1 MILRNADERLMDLEA
16 LENEFKK
23 HISNKEFLQA
33 KTLIEDLNEVDVAD
47 LIDAIDPTTGTVV
60 FRMLPKDMA
69 ADVFANFDSEQQQAI
84 IKASTDA
91 EIKQIMD
98 ELYFDDKV
106 DMLEEMPS
114 NVVNSL
120 LKYSAPEE
128 RNLINQF
135 LKYPDNS
142 AGSLMTIEYVS
153 LKKEMDVTESF
164 KKIKREGIDKET
176 IYTLYVTDDYRRL
189 TGILSLRE
197 LIVAPTET
205 KINDLM
211 KSDVVYVHTH
221 DDQEDVANLFRKYGF
236 EAIPVVDNERRIV
249 GIITYDDIIDIIE
262 EETNEDFQVM
272 AAITPSEDAYLD
284 TSVLNLAKHRIMW
297 LMVLMISS
305 TVTQRIIAGYEHYL
319 YSVAGLS
326 TFIPMLMDTG
336 GNSGSQ
342 SSTLVIRGLATGD
355 IRPKD
360 WVQVMWKEF
369 RVAIV
374 VGICLAIVSY
384 FKIVY
389 FDKMPSNIAMTVS
402 ATLIFGVMSAKV
414 VGGILPIAAHK
425 LKVDPAIMAS
435 PLITTIADATSLIAY
450 FILAQKIIG

>member
-1 MILRNADERLMDLEA
+1 MDYADKRLLE
-16 LENEFKK
+16 LEELEEQFKELIK
-23 HISNKEFLQA
+23 NKQLKEA
-33 KTLIEDLNEVDVAD
+33 KALIENLNEVDVAF
-47 LIDAIDPTTGTVV
+47 LIDELDPTTGTVV
-60 FRMLPKDMA
+60 FRMLPKDIA

-84 IKASTDA
+84 IRSSTDA
-91 EIKQIMD
+91 EIKAIMD

-135 LKYPDNS
+135 LKYPENS

-153 LKKEMDVTESF
+153 LKKEMTIEESF
-164 KKIKREGIDKET
+164 RKIKREGIDKET

-189 TGILSLRE
+189 IGILSLRE
-197 LIVAPTET
+197 LIVAPAET
-205 KINDLM
+205 KISELM
-211 KSDVVYVHTH
+211 RSEVVYVHTH
-221 DDQEDVANLFRKYGF
+221 DDQEDVANIFRKYGF
-236 EAIPVVDNERRIV
+236 EAIPVVDNEKRIV

-262 EETNEDFQVM
+262 AETNEDFQVM
-272 AAITPSEDAYLD
+272 AAITPSEDEYLE
-284 TSVLNLAKHRIMW
+284 TSVLSLAKHRIMW

-305 TVTQRIIAGYEHYL
+305 TITQRIIAGYESYL

-355 IRPKD
+355 IKPKD
-360 WVQVMWKEF
+360 WYKVMWKEF
-369 RVAIV
+369 RIAMV
-374 VGICLAIVSY
+374 VGIVLSIISY
-384 FKIVY
+384 FKIIY
-389 FDKMPSNIAMTVS
+389 FDKMPNNIALTVS
-402 ATLIFGVMSAKV
+402 ITLIFAVMTAKV
-414 VGGILPIAAHK
+414 VGGALPIAAHK
-425 LKVDPAIMAS
+425 LKLDPAIMAS
-435 PLITTIADATSLIAY
+435 PLITTIADATSLVVY
-450 FILAQKIIG
+450 FILAQSIIG

>member
-1 MILRNADERLMDLEA
+1 MDYADKRLLE
-16 LENEFKK
+16 LEELEEQFKELIK
-23 HISNKEFLQA
+23 NKQLKEA
-33 KTLIEDLNEVDVAD
+33 KALIENLNEVDVAI
-47 LIDAIDPTTGTVV
+47 LIDELDPTTGTVV
-60 FRMLPKDMA
+60 FRMLPKDIA

-84 IKASTDA
+84 IRSSTDA
-91 EIKQIMD
+91 EIKAIMD

-135 LKYPDNS
+135 LKYPENS

-153 LKKEMDVTESF
+153 LKKEMTIEESF
-164 KKIKREGIDKET
+164 RKIKREGIDKET

-189 TGILSLRE
+189 IGILSLRE
-197 LIVAPTET
+197 LIVAPAET
-205 KINDLM
+205 KISELM
-211 KSDVVYVHTH
+211 RSEVVYVHTH
-221 DDQEDVANLFRKYGF
+221 DDQEDVANIFRKYGF
-236 EAIPVVDNERRIV
+236 EAIPVVDNEKRIV

-262 EETNEDFQVM
+262 VETNEDFQVM
-272 AAITPSEDAYLD
+272 AAITPSEDEYLE
-284 TSVLNLAKHRIMW
+284 TSVLSLAKHRIMW

-305 TVTQRIIAGYEHYL
+305 TITQRIIAGYESYL

-355 IRPKD
+355 IKPKD
-360 WVQVMWKEF
+360 WYKVMWKEF
-369 RVAIV
+369 RIAMV
-374 VGICLAIVSY
+374 VGIVLSIISY
-384 FKIVY
+384 FKIIY
-389 FDKMPSNIAMTVS
+389 FDKMPNDIALTVS
-402 ATLIFGVMSAKV
+402 ITLIFAVMTAKV
-414 VGGILPIAAHK
+414 VGGALPIAAHK
-425 LKVDPAIMAS
+425 LKLDPAIMAS
-435 PLITTIADATSLIAY
+435 PLITTIADATSLIVY
-450 FILAQKIIG
+450 FILAQSIIG

>member
-1 MILRNADERLMDLEA
+1 MDYADKRLLE
-16 LENEFKK
+16 LEELEEQFKELIK
-23 HISNKEFLQA
+23 NKQLKEA
-33 KTLIEDLNEVDVAD
+33 KALIENLNEVDVAF
-47 LIDAIDPTTGTVV
+47 LIDELDPTTGTVV
-60 FRMLPKDMA
+60 FRMLPKDIA

-84 IKASTDA
+84 IRSSTDA
-91 EIKQIMD
+91 EIKAIMD

-135 LKYPDNS
+135 LKYPENS

-153 LKKEMDVTESF
+153 LKKEMTIEESF
-164 KKIKREGIDKET
+164 RKIKREGIDKET

-189 TGILSLRE
+189 IGILSLRE
-197 LIVAPTET
+197 LIVAPAET
-205 KINDLM
+205 KISELM
-211 KSDVVYVHTH
+211 RSEVVYVHTH
-221 DDQEDVANLFRKYGF
+221 DDQEDVANIFRKYGF
-236 EAIPVVDNERRIV
+236 EAIPVVDNEKRIV

-262 EETNEDFQVM
+262 VETNEDFQVM
-272 AAITPSEDAYLD
+272 AAITPSEDEYLE
-284 TSVLNLAKHRIMW
+284 TSVLSLAKHRIMW

-305 TVTQRIIAGYEHYL
+305 TITQRIIAGYESYL

-355 IRPKD
+355 IKPKD
-360 WVQVMWKEF
+360 WYKVMWKEF
-369 RVAIV
+369 RIAMV
-374 VGICLAIVSY
+374 VGIVLSIISY
-384 FKIVY
+384 FKIIY
-389 FDKMPSNIAMTVS
+389 FDKMPNDIALTVS
-402 ATLIFGVMSAKV
+402 ITLIFAVMTAKV
-414 VGGILPIAAHK
+414 VGGALPIAAHK
-425 LKVDPAIMAS
+425 LKLDPAIMAS
-435 PLITTIADATSLIAY
+435 PLITTIADATSLIVY
-450 FILAQKIIG
+450 FILAQSIIG

>member
-1 MILRNADERLMDLEA
+1 MDYADKRLLE
-16 LENEFKK
+16 LEELEEQFKELIK
-23 HISNKEFLQA
+23 NKQLKEA
-33 KTLIEDLNEVDVAD
+33 KALIENLNEVDVAF
-47 LIDAIDPTTGTVV
+47 LIDELDPTTGTVV
-60 FRMLPKDMA
+60 FRMLPKDIA

-84 IKASTDA
+84 IRSSTDA
-91 EIKQIMD
+91 EIKAIMD

-135 LKYPDNS
+135 LKYPENS

-153 LKKEMDVTESF
+153 LKKEMTIEESF
-164 KKIKREGIDKET
+164 RKIKREGIDKET

-189 TGILSLRE
+189 IGILSLRE
-197 LIVAPTET
+197 LIVAPAET
-205 KINDLM
+205 KISELM
-211 KSDVVYVHTH
+211 RSEVVYVHTH
-221 DDQEDVANLFRKYGF
+221 DDQEDVANIFRKYGF
-236 EAIPVVDNERRIV
+236 EAIPVVDNEKRIV

-262 EETNEDFQVM
+262 AETNEDFQVM
-272 AAITPSEDAYLD
+272 AAITPSEDEYLE
-284 TSVLNLAKHRIMW
+284 TSVLSLAKHRIMW

-305 TVTQRIIAGYEHYL
+305 TITQRIIAGYESYL

-355 IRPKD
+355 IKPKD
-360 WVQVMWKEF
+360 WYKVMWKEF
-369 RVAIV
+369 RIAMV
-374 VGICLAIVSY
+374 VGIVLSIISY
-384 FKIVY
+384 FKIIY
-389 FDKMPSNIAMTVS
+389 LDKMPNDIALTVS
-402 ATLIFGVMSAKV
+402 ITLIFAVMTAKV
-414 VGGILPIAAHK
+414 VGGALPIAAHK
-425 LKVDPAIMAS
+425 LKLDPAIMAS
-435 PLITTIADATSLIAY
+435 PLITTIADATSLVVY
-450 FILAQKIIG
+450 FILAQSIIG

>member
-1 MILRNADERLMDLEA
+1 MDYADKRLLE
-16 LENEFKK
+16 LEELEEKFKELIKNK
-23 HISNKEFLQA
+23 HLKEA
-33 KTLIEDLNEVDVAD
+33 KALIENLNEVDVAF
-47 LIDAIDPTTGTVV
+47 LIDELDPTTGTVV
-60 FRMLPKDMA
+60 FRMLPKDIA

-84 IKASTDA
+84 IRSSTDA
-91 EIKQIMD
+91 EIKAIMD

-135 LKYPDNS
+135 LKYPENS

-153 LKKEMDVTESF
+153 LKKEMTIEESF
-164 KKIKREGIDKET
+164 RKIKREGIDKET

-189 TGILSLRE
+189 IGILSLRE
-197 LIVAPTET
+197 LIVAPAET
-205 KINDLM
+205 KISELM
-211 KSDVVYVHTH
+211 RSEVVYVHTH
-221 DDQEDVANLFRKYGF
+221 DDQEDVANIFRKYGF
-236 EAIPVVDNERRIV
+236 EAIPVVDNEKRIV

-262 EETNEDFQVM
+262 AETNEDFQVM
-272 AAITPSEDAYLD
+272 AAITPSEDEYLES
-284 TSVLNLAKHRIMW
+284 SVLSLAKHRIMW

-305 TVTQRIIAGYEHYL
+305 TITQRIIAGYESYL

-355 IRPKD
+355 IKPKD
-360 WVQVMWKEF
+360 WYKVMWKEF
-369 RVAIV
+369 RIAMV
-374 VGICLAIVSY
+374 VGIVLSIISY
-384 FKIVY
+384 FKIIY
-389 FDKMPSNIAMTVS
+389 FDKMPNNIALTVS
-402 ATLIFGVMSAKV
+402 ITLIFAVMTAKV
-414 VGGILPIAAHK
+414 VGGALPIAAHK
-425 LKVDPAIMAS
+425 LKLDPAIMAS
-435 PLITTIADATSLIAY
+435 PLITTIADATSLVVY
-450 FILAQKIIG
+450 FILAQSIIG

>member
-1 MILRNADERLMDLEA
+1 MDYADKRLLE
-16 LENEFKK
+16 LEELEEQFKELIK
-23 HISNKEFLQA
+23 NKQLKEA
-33 KTLIEDLNEVDVAD
+33 KALIENLNEVDVAT
-47 LIDAIDPTTGTVV
+47 LIDELDPTTGTVV
-60 FRMLPKDMA
+60 FRMLPKDIA

-84 IKASTDA
+84 IRSSTDS
-91 EIKQIMD
+91 EIKGIMD

-135 LKYPDNS
+135 LKYPENS

-153 LKKEMDVTESF
+153 LKKEMTVEESF
-164 KKIKREGIDKET
+164 RKIKREGIDKET
-176 IYTLYVTDDYRRL
+176 IYTLYVTDNYRRL
-189 TGILSLRE
+189 IGILSLRE
-197 LIVAPTET
+197 LIVAPAET
-205 KINDLM
+205 RINDLM
-211 KSDVVYVHTH
+211 RSEVVYVHTH

-236 EAIPVVDNERRIV
+236 EAIPVVDNEKRIV

-262 EETNEDFQVM
+262 EETNEDFQIM
-272 AAITPSEDAYLD
+272 AAITPSEDEYLE
-284 TSVLNLAKHRIMW
+284 SGVFNLAKHRIMW

-305 TVTQRIIAGYEHYL
+305 TITQRIIAGYESYL

-355 IRPKD
+355 VKPKD
-360 WVQVMWKEF
+360 WYKVMWKEF
-369 RVAIV
+369 RIAIV
-374 VGICLAIVSY
+374 VGIVLSIISY
-384 FKIVY
+384 FKIIY
-389 FDKMPSNIAMTVS
+389 FDKMPNNIALTVS
-402 ATLIFGVMSAKV
+402 LTLIFAIMTAKV

-425 LKVDPAIMAS
+425 LKLDPAIMAS
-435 PLITTIADATSLIAY
+435 PLITTIADATSLIVY
-450 FILAQKIIG
+450 FILAQNIIG

>member
-1 MILRNADERLMDLEA
+1 MDYADKRLLE
-16 LENEFKK
+16 LEELEEQFKELIK
-23 HISNKEFLQA
+23 NKRLKEA
-33 KTLIEDLNEVDVAD
+33 KALIENLNEVDVAF
-47 LIDAIDPTTGTVV
+47 LIDKLDPTTGTVV
-60 FRMLPKDMA
+60 FRMLPKDIA

-84 IKASTDA
+84 IRSSTDA
-91 EIKQIMD
+91 EIKAIMD

-135 LKYPDNS
+135 LKYPENS

-153 LKKEMDVTESF
+153 LKKEMTIEESF
-164 KKIKREGIDKET
+164 RKIKREGIDKET

-189 TGILSLRE
+189 IGILSLRE
-197 LIVAPTET
+197 LIVAPAET
-205 KINDLM
+205 KISELM
-211 KSDVVYVHTH
+211 RSEVVYVHTH
-221 DDQEDVANLFRKYGF
+221 DDQEDVANIFRKYGF
-236 EAIPVVDNERRIV
+236 EAIPVVDNEKRIV

-262 EETNEDFQVM
+262 AETNEDFQVM
-272 AAITPSEDAYLD
+272 AAITPSEDEYLES
-284 TSVLNLAKHRIMW
+284 SVLSLAKHRIMW

-305 TVTQRIIAGYEHYL
+305 TITQRIIAGYESYL

-355 IRPKD
+355 IKPKD
-360 WVQVMWKEF
+360 WYKVMWKEF
-369 RVAIV
+369 RIAMV
-374 VGICLAIVSY
+374 VGIVLSIISY
-384 FKIVY
+384 FKIIY
-389 FDKMPSNIAMTVS
+389 FDKMPNSIALTVS
-402 ATLIFGVMSAKV
+402 ITLIFAVMTAKV
-414 VGGILPIAAHK
+414 VGGALPIAAHK
-425 LKVDPAIMAS
+425 LKLDPAIMAS
-435 PLITTIADATSLIAY
+435 PLITTIADATSLIVY
-450 FILAQKIIG
+450 FILAQSIIG

>member
-1 MILRNADERLMDLEA
+1 MDYADKRLLE
-16 LENEFKK
+16 LEELEEQFKELIK
-23 HISNKEFLQA
+23 NKKLKEA
-33 KTLIEDLNEVDVAD
+33 KALIENLNEVDVAT
-47 LIDAIDPTTGTVV
+47 LIDELDPTTGTVV
-60 FRMLPKDMA
+60 FRMLPKDIA

-84 IKASTDA
+84 IRSSTDA
-91 EIKQIMD
+91 EIKGIMD

-135 LKYPDNS
+135 LKYPENS

-153 LKKEMDVTESF
+153 LKKEMTVEESF
-164 KKIKREGIDKET
+164 RKIKREGIDKET
-176 IYTLYVTDDYRRL
+176 IYTLYVTDNYRRL
-189 TGILSLRE
+189 IGILSLRE
-197 LIVAPTET
+197 LIVAPAET
-205 KINDLM
+205 RINDLM
-211 KSDVVYVHTH
+211 RSEVVYVHTH

-236 EAIPVVDNERRIV
+236 EAIPVVDNEKRIV

-262 EETNEDFQVM
+262 EETNEDFQIM
-272 AAITPSEDAYLD
+272 AAITPSEDEYLE
-284 TSVLNLAKHRIMW
+284 SGVFNLAKHRIMW

-305 TVTQRIIAGYEHYL
+305 TITQRIIAGYESYL
-319 YSVAGLS
+319 YSVVGLS

-355 IRPKD
+355 VKPKD
-360 WVQVMWKEF
+360 WYKVMWKEF
-369 RVAIV
+369 RIAVV
-374 VGICLAIVSY
+374 VGIVLSIISY
-384 FKIVY
+384 FKIIY
-389 FDKMPSNIAMTVS
+389 FDKMPNNIALTVS
-402 ATLIFGVMSAKV
+402 LTLIFAVMTAKV

-425 LKVDPAIMAS
+425 LKLDPAIMAS
-435 PLITTIADATSLIAY
+435 PLITTIADATSLIVY
-450 FILAQKIIG
+450 FVLAQSIIG

>member
-1 MILRNADERLMDLEA
+1 MDYADKRLLE
-16 LENEFKK
+16 LEELEEQF
-23 HISNKEFLQA
+23 KEFIKNKQLKEA
-33 KTLIEDLNEVDVAD
+33 KALIENLNEVDVAF
-47 LIDAIDPTTGTVV
+47 LIDELDPTTGTVV
-60 FRMLPKDMA
+60 FRMLPKDIA
-69 ADVFANFDSEQQQAI
+69 ADVFANFDTEQQQAI
-84 IKASTDA
+84 IRSSTDA
-91 EIKQIMD
+91 EIKAIMD

-135 LKYPDNS
+135 LKYPENS

-153 LKKEMDVTESF
+153 LKKEMTIEESF
-164 KKIKREGIDKET
+164 RKIKREGIDKET

-189 TGILSLRE
+189 IGILSLRE
-197 LIVAPTET
+197 LIVAPAET
-205 KINDLM
+205 KISELM
-211 KSDVVYVHTH
+211 RSEVVYVHTN
-221 DDQEDVANLFRKYGF
+221 DDQEDVANIFRKYGF
-236 EAIPVVDNERRIV
+236 EAIPVVDNEKRIV

-262 EETNEDFQVM
+262 AETNEDFQVM
-272 AAITPSEDAYLD
+272 AAITPSEDEYLES
-284 TSVLNLAKHRIMW
+284 SVLSLAKHRIMW

-305 TVTQRIIAGYEHYL
+305 TITQRIIAGYESYL

-355 IRPKD
+355 IKPKD
-360 WVQVMWKEF
+360 WYKVMWKEF
-369 RVAIV
+369 RIAIV
-374 VGICLAIVSY
+374 VGIVLSIISY
-384 FKIVY
+384 FKIIY
-389 FDKMPSNIAMTVS
+389 FDKMPNDIALTVS
-402 ATLIFGVMSAKV
+402 ITLIFAVMTAKV

-425 LKVDPAIMAS
+425 LKLDPAIMAS
-435 PLITTIADATSLIAY
+435 PLITTIADATSLIVY
-450 FILAQKIIG
+450 FILAQSIIG

>member
-1 MILRNADERLMDLEA
+1 MDYADKRLLE
-16 LENEFKK
+16 LEELEEQFKELIK
-23 HISNKEFLQA
+23 NKKLKEA
-33 KTLIEDLNEVDVAD
+33 KALIENLNEVDVAT
-47 LIDAIDPTTGTVV
+47 LIDKLDPTTGTVV
-60 FRMLPKDMA
+60 FRMLPKDIA

-84 IKASTDA
+84 IRSSTDA
-91 EIKQIMD
+91 EIKGIMD

-135 LKYPDNS
+135 LKYPENS

-153 LKKEMDVTESF
+153 LKKEMTIEESF
-164 KKIKREGIDKET
+164 RKIKREGIDKET
-176 IYTLYVTDDYRRL
+176 IYTLYVTDNYRRL
-189 TGILSLRE
+189 IGILSLRE
-197 LIVAPTET
+197 LIVAPAET
-205 KINDLM
+205 RINDLM
-211 KSDVVYVHTH
+211 RSEVVYVHTH

-236 EAIPVVDNERRIV
+236 EAIPVVDNEKRIV

-262 EETNEDFQVM
+262 EETNEDFQIM
-272 AAITPSEDAYLD
+272 AAITPSEDEYLE
-284 TSVLNLAKHRIMW
+284 SGVFNLAKHRIMW

-305 TVTQRIIAGYEHYL
+305 TITQRIIAGYESYL

-355 IRPKD
+355 VKPKD
-360 WVQVMWKEF
+360 WYKVMWKEF
-369 RVAIV
+369 RIAVV
-374 VGICLAIVSY
+374 VGIVLSIISY
-384 FKIVY
+384 FKIIY
-389 FDKMPSNIAMTVS
+389 FDKMPNNIALTVS
-402 ATLIFGVMSAKV
+402 LTLIFAVMTAKV

-425 LKVDPAIMAS
+425 LKLDPAIMAS
-435 PLITTIADATSLIAY
+435 PLITTIADATSLIVY
-450 FILAQKIIG
+450 FILAQNIIG

>member
-1 MILRNADERLMDLEA
+1 MDYADKRLLE
-16 LENEFKK
+16 LEELEEQFKELIK
-23 HISNKEFLQA
+23 NKQLKEA
-33 KTLIEDLNEVDVAD
+33 KALIENLNEVDVAT
-47 LIDAIDPTTGTVV
+47 LIDELDPTTGTVV
-60 FRMLPKDMA
+60 FRMLPKDIA

-84 IKASTDA
+84 IRSSTDA
-91 EIKQIMD
+91 EIKGIMD

-135 LKYPDNS
+135 LKYPENS

-153 LKKEMDVTESF
+153 LKKEMTVEESF
-164 KKIKREGIDKET
+164 RKIKREGIDKET
-176 IYTLYVTDDYRRL
+176 IYTLYVTDNYRRL
-189 TGILSLRE
+189 IGILSLRE
-197 LIVAPTET
+197 LIVAPAET
-205 KINDLM
+205 RINDLM
-211 KSDVVYVHTH
+211 RSEVVYVHTH

-236 EAIPVVDNERRIV
+236 EAIPVVDNEKRIV

-262 EETNEDFQVM
+262 EETNEDFQIM
-272 AAITPSEDAYLD
+272 AAITPSEDEYLE
-284 TSVLNLAKHRIMW
+284 SGVFNLAKHRIMW

-305 TVTQRIIAGYEHYL
+305 TITQRIIAGYESYL
-319 YSVAGLS
+319 YSVVGLS

-355 IRPKD
+355 VKPKD
-360 WVQVMWKEF
+360 WYKVMWKEF
-369 RVAIV
+369 RIAVV
-374 VGICLAIVSY
+374 VGVVLSIISY
-384 FKIVY
+384 FKIIY
-389 FDKMPSNIAMTVS
+389 FDKMPNNIALTVS
-402 ATLIFGVMSAKV
+402 LTLIFAVMTAKV

-425 LKVDPAIMAS
+425 LKLDPAIMAS
-435 PLITTIADATSLIAY
+435 PLITTIADATSLIVY
-450 FILAQKIIG
+450 FILAQNIIG

>member
-1 MILRNADERLMDLEA
+1 MDYADKRLLE
-16 LENEFKK
+16 LEELEEKFKELIK
-23 HISNKEFLQA
+23 NKQLKEA
-33 KTLIEDLNEVDVAD
+33 KALIENLNEVDVAF
-47 LIDAIDPTTGTVV
+47 LIDELDPTTGTVV
-60 FRMLPKDMA
+60 FRMLPKDIA

-84 IKASTDA
+84 IRSSTDA
-91 EIKQIMD
+91 EIKAIMD

-135 LKYPDNS
+135 LKYPENS

-153 LKKEMDVTESF
+153 LKKEMTIEESF
-164 KKIKREGIDKET
+164 RKIKREGIDKET

-189 TGILSLRE
+189 IGILSLRE
-197 LIVAPTET
+197 LIVAPAET
-205 KINDLM
+205 KISELM
-211 KSDVVYVHTH
+211 RSEVVYVHTH

-236 EAIPVVDNERRIV
+236 EAIPVVDNEKRIV

-262 EETNEDFQVM
+262 AETNEDFQVM
-272 AAITPSEDAYLD
+272 AAITPSEDEYLE
-284 TSVLNLAKHRIMW
+284 TSVLSLAKHRIMW

-305 TVTQRIIAGYEHYL
+305 TITQRIIAGYESYL

-355 IRPKD
+355 IKPKD
-360 WVQVMWKEF
+360 WYKVMWKEF
-369 RVAIV
+369 RISMV
-374 VGICLAIVSY
+374 VGIVLSIISY
-384 FKIVY
+384 FKIIY
-389 FDKMPSNIAMTVS
+389 FDKMPNNIALTVS
-402 ATLIFGVMSAKV
+402 ITLIFAVMTAKV
-414 VGGILPIAAHK
+414 VGGTLPIAAHK
-425 LKVDPAIMAS
+425 LKLDPAIMAS
-435 PLITTIADATSLIAY
+435 PLITTIADATSLIVY
-450 FILAQKIIG
+450 FILAQSIIG

>member
-1 MILRNADERLMDLEA
+1 MDYADKRLLE
-16 LENEFKK
+16 LEELEEQFKELIK
-23 HISNKEFLQA
+23 NKQLKEA
-33 KTLIEDLNEVDVAD
+33 KALIENLNEVDVAF
-47 LIDAIDPTTGTVV
+47 LIDELDPTTGTVV
-60 FRMLPKDMA
+60 FRMLPKDIA

-84 IKASTDA
+84 IRSSTDA
-91 EIKQIMD
+91 EIKAIMD

-135 LKYPDNS
+135 LKYPENS

-153 LKKEMDVTESF
+153 LKKEMTIEESF
-164 KKIKREGIDKET
+164 RKIKREGIDKET

-189 TGILSLRE
+189 IGILSLRE
-197 LIVAPTET
+197 LIVAPAET
-205 KINDLM
+205 KISELM
-211 KSDVVYVHTH
+211 RSEVVYVHTH
-221 DDQEDVANLFRKYGF
+221 DDQEDVANIFRKYGF
-236 EAIPVVDNERRIV
+236 EAIPVVDNEKRIV

-262 EETNEDFQVM
+262 VETNEDFQVM
-272 AAITPSEDAYLD
+272 AAITPSEDEYLE
-284 TSVLNLAKHRIMW
+284 TSVLSLAKHRIMW

-305 TVTQRIIAGYEHYL
+305 TITQRIIAGYESYL

-355 IRPKD
+355 IKPKD
-360 WVQVMWKEF
+360 WYKVMWKEF
-369 RVAIV
+369 RIAMV
-374 VGICLAIVSY
+374 VGIVLSIISY
-384 FKIVY
+384 FKIIY
-389 FDKMPSNIAMTVS
+389 FDKMPNNIALTVS
-402 ATLIFGVMSAKV
+402 ITLIFAVMTAKV
-414 VGGILPIAAHK
+414 VGGALPIAAHK
-425 LKVDPAIMAS
+425 LKLDPAIMAS
-435 PLITTIADATSLIAY
+435 PLITTIADATSLIVY
-450 FILAQKIIG
+450 FILAQSIIG

>member
-1 MILRNADERLMDLEA
+1 MDYADKRLLE
-16 LENEFKK
+16 LEELEEQFKELIK
-23 HISNKEFLQA
+23 NKKLKEA
-33 KTLIEDLNEVDVAD
+33 KALIENSNEVDVAT
-47 LIDAIDPTTGTVV
+47 LIDELDPTTGTVV
-60 FRMLPKDMA
+60 FRMLPKDIA

-84 IKASTDA
+84 IRSSTDA
-91 EIKQIMD
+91 EIKGIMD

-135 LKYPDNS
+135 LKYPENS

-153 LKKEMDVTESF
+153 LKKEMTVEESF
-164 KKIKREGIDKET
+164 RKIKREGIDKET
-176 IYTLYVTDDYRRL
+176 IYTLYVTDNYRRL
-189 TGILSLRE
+189 IGILSLRE
-197 LIVAPTET
+197 LIVAPAET
-205 KINDLM
+205 RINDLM
-211 KSDVVYVHTH
+211 RSEVVYVHTH

-236 EAIPVVDNERRIV
+236 EAIPVVDNEKRIV

-262 EETNEDFQVM
+262 EETNEDFQIM
-272 AAITPSEDAYLD
+272 AAITPSEDEYLE
-284 TSVLNLAKHRIMW
+284 SGVFNLAKHRIMW

-305 TVTQRIIAGYEHYL
+305 TITQRIIAGYESYL
-319 YSVAGLS
+319 YSVVGLS

-355 IRPKD
+355 VKPKD
-360 WVQVMWKEF
+360 WYKVMWKEF
-369 RVAIV
+369 RIAMV
-374 VGICLAIVSY
+374 VGIVLSIISY
-384 FKIVY
+384 FKIIY
-389 FDKMPSNIAMTVS
+389 FDKMPNNIALTVS
-402 ATLIFGVMSAKV
+402 LTLIFAVMTAKV

-425 LKVDPAIMAS
+425 LKLDPAIMAS
-435 PLITTIADATSLIAY
+435 PLITTIADATSLIVY
-450 FILAQKIIG
+450 FILAQNIIG

>member
-1 MILRNADERLMDLEA
+1 MDYADKRLLE
-16 LENEFKK
+16 LEVLEDQFKELIK
-23 HISNKEFLQA
+23 NKQLKEA
-33 KTLIEDLNEVDVAD
+33 KALIENLNEVDVAF
-47 LIDAIDPTTGTVV
+47 LIDELDPTTGTVV
-60 FRMLPKDMA
+60 FRMLPKDIA

-84 IKASTDA
+84 IRSSTDA
-91 EIKQIMD
+91 EIKAIMD

-135 LKYPDNS
+135 LKYPENS

-153 LKKEMDVTESF
+153 LKKEMTIEESF
-164 KKIKREGIDKET
+164 RKIKREGIDKET

-189 TGILSLRE
+189 IGILSLRE
-197 LIVAPTET
+197 LIVAPAET
-205 KINDLM
+205 KISELM
-211 KSDVVYVHTH
+211 RSEVVYVHTH

-236 EAIPVVDNERRIV
+236 EAIPVVDNEKRIV

-262 EETNEDFQVM
+262 AETNEDFQVM
-272 AAITPSEDAYLD
+272 AAITPSEDEYLE
-284 TSVLNLAKHRIMW
+284 TSVLSLAKHRIMW
-297 LMVLMISS
+297 LMALMISS
-305 TVTQRIIAGYEHYL
+305 TITQRIIAGYESYL

-355 IRPKD
+355 IKPKD
-360 WVQVMWKEF
+360 WYKVMWKEF
-369 RVAIV
+369 RISMV
-374 VGICLAIVSY
+374 VGIVLSIISY
-384 FKIVY
+384 FKIIY
-389 FDKMPSNIAMTVS
+389 FDKMPNNIALTVS
-402 ATLIFGVMSAKV
+402 ITLIFAVMTAKV
-414 VGGILPIAAHK
+414 VGGTLPIAAHK
-425 LKVDPAIMAS
+425 LKLDPAIMAS
-435 PLITTIADATSLIAY
+435 PLITTIADATSLIVY
-450 FILAQKIIG
+450 FILAQSIIG

>member
-1 MILRNADERLMDLEA
+1 MDYADKRLLE
-16 LENEFKK
+16 LEELEEKFKELIK
-23 HISNKEFLQA
+23 NKQLKEA
-33 KTLIEDLNEVDVAD
+33 KALIENLNEVDVAF
-47 LIDAIDPTTGTVV
+47 LIDELDPTTGTVV
-60 FRMLPKDMA
+60 FRMLPKDIA

-84 IKASTDA
+84 IRSSTDA
-91 EIKQIMD
+91 EIKAIMD

-135 LKYPDNS
+135 LKYPENS

-153 LKKEMDVTESF
+153 LKKEMTIEESF
-164 KKIKREGIDKET
+164 RKIKREGIDKET

-189 TGILSLRE
+189 IGILSLRE
-197 LIVAPTET
+197 LIVAPAET
-205 KINDLM
+205 KISELM
-211 KSDVVYVHTH
+211 RSEVVYVHTH
-221 DDQEDVANLFRKYGF
+221 DDQEDVANIFRKYGF
-236 EAIPVVDNERRIV
+236 EAIPVVDNEKRIV

-262 EETNEDFQVM
+262 AETNEDFQVM
-272 AAITPSEDAYLD
+272 AAITPSEDEYLE
-284 TSVLNLAKHRIMW
+284 TSVLSLAKHRIMW

-305 TVTQRIIAGYEHYL
+305 TITQRIIAGYESYL

-355 IRPKD
+355 IKPKD
-360 WVQVMWKEF
+360 WYKVMWKEF
-369 RVAIV
+369 RIAMV
-374 VGICLAIVSY
+374 VGIVLSIISY
-384 FKIVY
+384 FKIIY
-389 FDKMPSNIAMTVS
+389 FDKMPNDIALTVS
-402 ATLIFGVMSAKV
+402 ITLIFAVMTAKV
-414 VGGILPIAAHK
+414 VGGALPIAAHK
-425 LKVDPAIMAS
+425 LKLDPAIMAS
-435 PLITTIADATSLIAY
+435 PLITTIADATSLIVY
-450 FILAQKIIG
+450 FILAQSIIG

>member
-1 MILRNADERLMDLEA
+1 MDYADKRLLE
-16 LENEFKK
+16 LEELEEQFKELIK
-23 HISNKEFLQA
+23 NKQLKEA
-33 KTLIEDLNEVDVAD
+33 KALIENLNEVDVAF
-47 LIDAIDPTTGTVV
+47 LIDELDPTTGTVV
-60 FRMLPKDMA
+60 FRMLPKDIA

-84 IKASTDA
+84 IRSSTDA
-91 EIKQIMD
+91 EIKAIMD

-135 LKYPDNS
+135 LKYPENS

-153 LKKEMDVTESF
+153 LKKEMTIEESF
-164 KKIKREGIDKET
+164 RKIKREGIDKET

-189 TGILSLRE
+189 IGILSLRE
-197 LIVAPTET
+197 LIVAPAET
-205 KINDLM
+205 KISELM
-211 KSDVVYVHTH
+211 RSEVVYVHTH
-221 DDQEDVANLFRKYGF
+221 DDQEDVANIFRKYGF
-236 EAIPVVDNERRIV
+236 EAIPVVDNEKRIV

-262 EETNEDFQVM
+262 AETNEDFQVM
-272 AAITPSEDAYLD
+272 AAITPSEDEYLE
-284 TSVLNLAKHRIMW
+284 TSVLSLAKHRIMW

-305 TVTQRIIAGYEHYL
+305 TITQRIIAGYESYL

-355 IRPKD
+355 IKPKD
-360 WVQVMWKEF
+360 WYKVMWKEF
-369 RVAIV
+369 RISMV
-374 VGICLAIVSY
+374 VGIVLSIISY
-384 FKIVY
+384 FKIIY
-389 FDKMPSNIAMTVS
+389 FDKMPNNIALTVS
-402 ATLIFGVMSAKV
+402 ITLIFAVMTAKV
-414 VGGILPIAAHK
+414 VGGALPIAAHK
-425 LKVDPAIMAS
+425 LKLDPAIMAS
-435 PLITTIADATSLIAY
+435 PLITTIADATSLIVY
-450 FILAQKIIG
+450 FILAQSIIG

>member
-1 MILRNADERLMDLEA
+1 MDYADKRLLE
-16 LENEFKK
+16 LEELEEQFKELIK
-23 HISNKEFLQA
+23 NKQLKEA
-33 KTLIEDLNEVDVAD
+33 KALIENLNEVDVAF
-47 LIDAIDPTTGTVV
+47 LIDELDPTTGTVV
-60 FRMLPKDMA
+60 FRMLPKDIA

-84 IKASTDA
+84 IRSSTDA
-91 EIKQIMD
+91 EIKAIMD

-135 LKYPDNS
+135 LKYPENS

-153 LKKEMDVTESF
+153 LKKEMTIEESF
-164 KKIKREGIDKET
+164 RKIKREGIDKET

-189 TGILSLRE
+189 IGILSLRE
-197 LIVAPTET
+197 LIVAPAET
-205 KINDLM
+205 KISELM
-211 KSDVVYVHTH
+211 RSEVVYVHTH

-236 EAIPVVDNERRIV
+236 EAIPVVDNEKRIV

-262 EETNEDFQVM
+262 AETNEDFQVM
-272 AAITPSEDAYLD
+272 AAITPSEDEYLE
-284 TSVLNLAKHRIMW
+284 TSVLSLAKHRIMW

-305 TVTQRIIAGYEHYL
+305 TITQRIIAGYESYL

-355 IRPKD
+355 IKPKD
-360 WVQVMWKEF
+360 WYKVMWKEF
-369 RVAIV
+369 RIAMV
-374 VGICLAIVSY
+374 VGIVLSIISY
-384 FKIVY
+384 FKIIY
-389 FDKMPSNIAMTVS
+389 FDKMPNNIALTVS
-402 ATLIFGVMSAKV
+402 ITLIFAVMTAKV
-414 VGGILPIAAHK
+414 VGGALPIAAHK
-425 LKVDPAIMAS
+425 LKLDPAIMAS
-435 PLITTIADATSLIAY
+435 PLITTIADATSLIVY
-450 FILAQKIIG
+450 FILAQSIIG

>member
-1 MILRNADERLMDLEA
+1 MDYADKRLLE
-16 LENEFKK
+16 LEELEEKFKELIK
-23 HISNKEFLQA
+23 NKQLKEA
-33 KTLIEDLNEVDVAD
+33 KALIENLNEVDVAF
-47 LIDAIDPTTGTVV
+47 LIDELDPTTGTVV
-60 FRMLPKDMA
+60 FRMLPKDIA

-84 IKASTDA
+84 IRSSTDA
-91 EIKQIMD
+91 EIKAIMD

-135 LKYPDNS
+135 LKYPENS

-153 LKKEMDVTESF
+153 LKKEMTIEESF
-164 KKIKREGIDKET
+164 RKIKREGIDKET

-189 TGILSLRE
+189 IGILSLRE
-197 LIVAPTET
+197 LIVAPAET
-205 KINDLM
+205 KISELM
-211 KSDVVYVHTH
+211 RSEVVYVHTH
-221 DDQEDVANLFRKYGF
+221 DDQEDVANIFRKYGF
-236 EAIPVVDNERRIV
+236 EAIPVVDNEKRIV

-262 EETNEDFQVM
+262 AETNEDFQVM
-272 AAITPSEDAYLD
+272 AAITPSEDEYLES
-284 TSVLNLAKHRIMW
+284 SVLSLAKHRIMW

-305 TVTQRIIAGYEHYL
+305 TITQRIIAGYESYL

-355 IRPKD
+355 IKPKD
-360 WVQVMWKEF
+360 WYKVMWKEF
-369 RVAIV
+369 RIAMV
-374 VGICLAIVSY
+374 VGIVLSIISY
-384 FKIVY
+384 FKIIY
-389 FDKMPSNIAMTVS
+389 FDKMPNNIALTVS
-402 ATLIFGVMSAKV
+402 ITLIFAVMTAKV
-414 VGGILPIAAHK
+414 VGGALPIAAHK
-425 LKVDPAIMAS
+425 LKLDPAIMAS
-435 PLITTIADATSLIAY
+435 PLITTIADATSLVVY
-450 FILAQKIIG
+450 FILAQSIIG

>member
-1 MILRNADERLMDLEA
+1 MDYADKRLLE
-16 LENEFKK
+16 LEELEEQFKELIK
-23 HISNKEFLQA
+23 NKQLKEA
-33 KTLIEDLNEVDVAD
+33 KALIENLNEVDVAF
-47 LIDAIDPTTGTVV
+47 LIDELDPTTGTVV
-60 FRMLPKDMA
+60 FRMLPKDIA

-84 IKASTDA
+84 IRSSTDA
-91 EIKQIMD
+91 EIKAIMD

-135 LKYPDNS
+135 LKYPENS

-153 LKKEMDVTESF
+153 LKKEMTIEESF
-164 KKIKREGIDKET
+164 RKIKREGIDKET

-189 TGILSLRE
+189 IGILSLRE
-197 LIVAPTET
+197 LIVAPAET
-205 KINDLM
+205 KISELM
-211 KSDVVYVHTH
+211 RYEVVYVHTH
-221 DDQEDVANLFRKYGF
+221 DDQEDVANIFRKYGF
-236 EAIPVVDNERRIV
+236 EAIPVVDNEKRIV

-262 EETNEDFQVM
+262 AETNEDFQVM
-272 AAITPSEDAYLD
+272 AAITPSEDEYLES
-284 TSVLNLAKHRIMW
+284 SVLSLAKHRIMW

-305 TVTQRIIAGYEHYL
+305 TITQRIIAGYESYL

-355 IRPKD
+355 IKPKD
-360 WVQVMWKEF
+360 WYKVMWKEF
-369 RVAIV
+369 RIAMV
-374 VGICLAIVSY
+374 VGIVLSIISY
-384 FKIVY
+384 FKIIY
-389 FDKMPSNIAMTVS
+389 FDKMPNNIALTVS
-402 ATLIFGVMSAKV
+402 ITLIFAVMTAKV
-414 VGGILPIAAHK
+414 VGGALPIAAHK
-425 LKVDPAIMAS
+425 LKLDPAIMAS
-435 PLITTIADATSLIAY
+435 PLITTIADATSLVVY
-450 FILAQKIIG
+450 FILAQSIIG

>member
-1 MILRNADERLMDLEA
+1 MDYTDKRLLE
-16 LENEFKK
+16 LEELEEQFKELIK
-23 HISNKEFLQA
+23 NKQLKEA
-33 KTLIEDLNEVDVAD
+33 KALIENLNEVDVAT
-47 LIDAIDPTTGTVV
+47 LIDELDPTTGTVV
-60 FRMLPKDMA
+60 FRMLPKDIA

-84 IKASTDA
+84 IRSSTDA
-91 EIKQIMD
+91 EIKGIMD

-135 LKYPDNS
+135 LKYPENS

-153 LKKEMDVTESF
+153 LKKEMTVEESF

-176 IYTLYVTDDYRRL
+176 IYTLYVTDNYRRL
-189 TGILSLRE
+189 IGILSLRE
-197 LIVAPTET
+197 LIVAPAET
-205 KINDLM
+205 RINDLM
-211 KSDVVYVHTH
+211 RSEVVYVHTH

-236 EAIPVVDNERRIV
+236 EAIPVVDNEKRIV

-262 EETNEDFQVM
+262 EETNEDFQIM
-272 AAITPSEDAYLD
+272 AAITPSEDEYLE
-284 TSVLNLAKHRIMW
+284 SGVFNLAKHRIMW

-305 TVTQRIIAGYEHYL
+305 TITQRIIAGYESYL
-319 YSVAGLS
+319 YSVVGLS

-355 IRPKD
+355 VKPKD
-360 WVQVMWKEF
+360 WYKVMWKEF
-369 RVAIV
+369 RIAVV
-374 VGICLAIVSY
+374 VGVVLSIISY
-384 FKIVY
+384 FKIIY
-389 FDKMPSNIAMTVS
+389 FDKMPNNIALTVS
-402 ATLIFGVMSAKV
+402 LTLIFAVMTAKV

-425 LKVDPAIMAS
+425 LKLDPAIMAS
-435 PLITTIADATSLIAY
+435 PLITTIADATSLIVY
-450 FILAQKIIG
+450 FILAQNIIG

>member
-1 MILRNADERLMDLEA
+1 MDYADKRLLE
-16 LENEFKK
+16 LEELEEQFKELIK
-23 HISNKEFLQA
+23 NKQLKEA
-33 KTLIEDLNEVDVAD
+33 KALIENLNEVDVAF
-47 LIDAIDPTTGTVV
+47 LIDELDPTTGTVV
-60 FRMLPKDMA
+60 FRMLPKDIA

-84 IKASTDA
+84 IRSSTDA
-91 EIKQIMD
+91 EIKAIMD

-135 LKYPDNS
+135 LKYPENS

-153 LKKEMDVTESF
+153 LKKEMTIEESF
-164 KKIKREGIDKET
+164 RKIKREGIDKET

-189 TGILSLRE
+189 IGILSLRE
-197 LIVAPTET
+197 LIVAPAET
-205 KINDLM
+205 KISELM
-211 KSDVVYVHTH
+211 RSEVVYVHTH
-221 DDQEDVANLFRKYGF
+221 DDQEDVANIFRKYGF
-236 EAIPVVDNERRIV
+236 EAIPVVDNEKRIV

-262 EETNEDFQVM
+262 AETNEDFQVM
-272 AAITPSEDAYLD
+272 AAITPSEDEYLE
-284 TSVLNLAKHRIMW
+284 TSVLSLAKHRIMW

-305 TVTQRIIAGYEHYL
+305 TITQRIIAGYESYL

-355 IRPKD
+355 IKPKD
-360 WVQVMWKEF
+360 WYKVMWKEF
-369 RVAIV
+369 RIAMV
-374 VGICLAIVSY
+374 VGIVLSIISY
-384 FKIVY
+384 FKIIY
-389 FDKMPSNIAMTVS
+389 FDKMPNNIALTVS
-402 ATLIFGVMSAKV
+402 ITLIFAVMTAKV
-414 VGGILPIAAHK
+414 VGGALPIAAHK
-425 LKVDPAIMAS
+425 LKLDPAIMAS
-435 PLITTIADATSLIAY
+435 PLITTIADATSLIVY
-450 FILAQKIIG
+450 FILAQSIIG

>member
-1 MILRNADERLMDLEA
+1 MDYADKRLLE
-16 LENEFKK
+16 LEELEEQFKELIK
-23 HISNKEFLQA
+23 NKQLKEA
-33 KTLIEDLNEVDVAD
+33 KALIENLNEVDVAF
-47 LIDAIDPTTGTVV
+47 LIDELDPTTGTVV
-60 FRMLPKDMA
+60 FRMLPKDIA

-84 IKASTDA
+84 IRSSTDA
-91 EIKQIMD
+91 EIKAIMD

-135 LKYPDNS
+135 LKYPENS

-153 LKKEMDVTESF
+153 LKKEMTIEESF
-164 KKIKREGIDKET
+164 RKIKREGIDKET

-189 TGILSLRE
+189 IGILSLRE
-197 LIVAPTET
+197 LIVAPAET
-205 KINDLM
+205 KISELM
-211 KSDVVYVHTH
+211 RSEVVYVHTH
-221 DDQEDVANLFRKYGF
+221 DDQEDVANIFRKYGF
-236 EAIPVVDNERRIV
+236 EAIPVVDNEKRIV

-262 EETNEDFQVM
+262 AETNEDFQVM
-272 AAITPSEDAYLD
+272 AAITPSEDEYLE
-284 TSVLNLAKHRIMW
+284 TSVLSLAKHRIMW

-305 TVTQRIIAGYEHYL
+305 TITQRIIAGYESYL

-355 IRPKD
+355 IKPKD
-360 WVQVMWKEF
+360 WYKVMWKEF
-369 RVAIV
+369 RIAMV
-374 VGICLAIVSY
+374 VGIVLSIISY
-384 FKIVY
+384 FKIIY
-389 FDKMPSNIAMTVS
+389 FDKMPNNIALTVS
-402 ATLIFGVMSAKV
+402 ITLIFAVMTAKV
-414 VGGILPIAAHK
+414 VGGTLPIAAHK
-425 LKVDPAIMAS
+425 LKLDPAIMAS
-435 PLITTIADATSLIAY
+435 PLITTIADATSLIVY
-450 FILAQKIIG
+450 FILAQSIIG

>member
-1 MILRNADERLMDLEA
+1 MDYADKRLLE
-16 LENEFKK
+16 LEELEEQFKELIK
-23 HISNKEFLQA
+23 NKKLKEA
-33 KTLIEDLNEVDVAD
+33 KALIENLNEVDVAT
-47 LIDAIDPTTGTVV
+47 LIDELDPTTGTVV
-60 FRMLPKDMA
+60 FRMLPKDIA

-84 IKASTDA
+84 IRSSTDA
-91 EIKQIMD
+91 EIKGIMD

-135 LKYPDNS
+135 LKYPENS

-153 LKKEMDVTESF
+153 LKKEMTVEESF
-164 KKIKREGIDKET
+164 RKIKREGIDKET
-176 IYTLYVTDDYRRL
+176 IYTLYVTDNYRRL
-189 TGILSLRE
+189 IGILSLRE
-197 LIVAPTET
+197 LIVAPAET
-205 KINDLM
+205 RINDLM
-211 KSDVVYVHTH
+211 RSEVVYVHTH

-236 EAIPVVDNERRIV
+236 EAIPVVDNEKRIV

-262 EETNEDFQVM
+262 EETNEDFQIM
-272 AAITPSEDAYLD
+272 AAITPSEDEYLE
-284 TSVLNLAKHRIMW
+284 SGVFNLAKHRIMW

-305 TVTQRIIAGYEHYL
+305 TITQRIIAGYESYL
-319 YSVAGLS
+319 YSVVGLS

-355 IRPKD
+355 VKPKD
-360 WVQVMWKEF
+360 WYKVMWKEF
-369 RVAIV
+369 RIAVV
-374 VGICLAIVSY
+374 VGVVLSIISY
-384 FKIVY
+384 FKIIY
-389 FDKMPSNIAMTVS
+389 FDKMPNNIALTVS
-402 ATLIFGVMSAKV
+402 LTLIFAVMTAKV

-425 LKVDPAIMAS
+425 LKLDPAIMAS
-435 PLITTIADATSLIAY
+435 PLITTIADATSLIVY
-450 FILAQKIIG
+450 FVLAQNIIG

>member
-1 MILRNADERLMDLEA
+1 MDYADKRLLE
-16 LENEFKK
+16 LEELEEKFKELIK
-23 HISNKEFLQA
+23 NKQLKEA
-33 KTLIEDLNEVDVAD
+33 KALIENLNEVDVAF
-47 LIDAIDPTTGTVV
+47 LIDELDPTTGTVV
-60 FRMLPKDMA
+60 FRMLPKDIA
-69 ADVFANFDSEQQQAI
+69 ADVFANFDREQQQAI
-84 IKASTDA
+84 IRSSTDA
-91 EIKQIMD
+91 EIKAIMD

-135 LKYPDNS
+135 LKYPENS

-153 LKKEMDVTESF
+153 LKKEMTIEESF
-164 KKIKREGIDKET
+164 RKIKREGIDKET

-189 TGILSLRE
+189 IGILSLRE
-197 LIVAPTET
+197 LIVAPAET
-205 KINDLM
+205 KISELM
-211 KSDVVYVHTH
+211 RSEVVYVHTH

-236 EAIPVVDNERRIV
+236 EAIPVVDNEKRIV

-262 EETNEDFQVM
+262 AETNEDFQVM
-272 AAITPSEDAYLD
+272 AAITPSEDEYLES
-284 TSVLNLAKHRIMW
+284 SVLSLAKHRIMW

-305 TVTQRIIAGYEHYL
+305 TITQRIIAGYESYL

-355 IRPKD
+355 IKPKD
-360 WVQVMWKEF
+360 WYKVMWKEF
-369 RVAIV
+369 RIAMV
-374 VGICLAIVSY
+374 VGIVLSIISY
-384 FKIVY
+384 FKIIY
-389 FDKMPSNIAMTVS
+389 LDKMPNDIALTVS
-402 ATLIFGVMSAKV
+402 ITLIFAVMTAKV
-414 VGGILPIAAHK
+414 VGGALPIAAHK
-425 LKVDPAIMAS
+425 LKLDPAIMAS
-435 PLITTIADATSLIAY
+435 PLITTIADATSLVVY
-450 FILAQKIIG
+450 FILAQSIIG

>member
-1 MILRNADERLMDLEA
+1 MDYADKRLLE
-16 LENEFKK
+16 LEELEEQFKELIK
-23 HISNKEFLQA
+23 NKQLKEA
-33 KTLIEDLNEVDVAD
+33 KALIENLNEVDVAF
-47 LIDAIDPTTGTVV
+47 LIDELDPTTGTVV
-60 FRMLPKDMA
+60 FRMLPKDIA
-69 ADVFANFDSEQQQAI
+69 ADVFANFDREQQQAI
-84 IKASTDA
+84 IRSSTDA
-91 EIKQIMD
+91 EIKAIMD

-135 LKYPDNS
+135 LKYPENS

-153 LKKEMDVTESF
+153 LKKEMTIEESF
-164 KKIKREGIDKET
+164 RKIKREGIDKET

-189 TGILSLRE
+189 IGILSLRE
-197 LIVAPTET
+197 LIVAPAET
-205 KINDLM
+205 KISELM
-211 KSDVVYVHTH
+211 RSEVVYVHTH

-236 EAIPVVDNERRIV
+236 EAIPVVDNEKRIV

-262 EETNEDFQVM
+262 AETNEDFQVM
-272 AAITPSEDAYLD
+272 AAITPSEDEYLE
-284 TSVLNLAKHRIMW
+284 TSVLSLAKHRIMW

-305 TVTQRIIAGYEHYL
+305 TITQRIIAGYESYL

-355 IRPKD
+355 IKPKD
-360 WVQVMWKEF
+360 WYKVMWKEF
-369 RVAIV
+369 RISMV
-374 VGICLAIVSY
+374 VGIVLSIISY
-384 FKIVY
+384 FKIIY
-389 FDKMPSNIAMTVS
+389 FDKMPNNIALTVS
-402 ATLIFGVMSAKV
+402 ITLIFAVMTAKV
-414 VGGILPIAAHK
+414 VGGALPIAAHK
-425 LKVDPAIMAS
+425 LKLDPAIMAS
-435 PLITTIADATSLIAY
+435 PLITTIADATSLIVY
-450 FILAQKIIG
+450 FILAQSIIG

>member
-1 MILRNADERLMDLEA
+1 MDYADKRLLE
-16 LENEFKK
+16 LEELEEKFKELIK
-23 HISNKEFLQA
+23 NKQLKEA
-33 KTLIEDLNEVDVAD
+33 KALIENLNEVDVAI
-47 LIDAIDPTTGTVV
+47 LIDELDPTTGTVV
-60 FRMLPKDMA
+60 FRMLPKDIA
-69 ADVFANFDSEQQQAI
+69 ADVFANFDREQQQAI
-84 IKASTDA
+84 IRSSTDA
-91 EIKQIMD
+91 EIKAIMD

-135 LKYPDNS
+135 LKYPENS

-153 LKKEMDVTESF
+153 LKKEMTIEESF
-164 KKIKREGIDKET
+164 RKIKREGIDKET

-189 TGILSLRE
+189 IGILSLRE
-197 LIVAPTET
+197 LIVAPAET
-205 KINDLM
+205 KISELM
-211 KSDVVYVHTH
+211 RSEVVYVHTH

-236 EAIPVVDNERRIV
+236 EAIPVVDNEKRIV

-262 EETNEDFQVM
+262 AETNEDFQVM
-272 AAITPSEDAYLD
+272 AAITPSEDEYLES
-284 TSVLNLAKHRIMW
+284 SVLSLAKHRIMW

-305 TVTQRIIAGYEHYL
+305 TITQRIIAGYESYL

-355 IRPKD
+355 IKPKD
-360 WVQVMWKEF
+360 WYKVMWKEF
-369 RVAIV
+369 RIAMV
-374 VGICLAIVSY
+374 VGIVLSIISY
-384 FKIVY
+384 FKIIY
-389 FDKMPSNIAMTVS
+389 FDKMPNNIALTVS
-402 ATLIFGVMSAKV
+402 ITLIFAVMTAKV
-414 VGGILPIAAHK
+414 VGGALPIAAHK
-425 LKVDPAIMAS
+425 LKLDPAIMAS
-435 PLITTIADATSLIAY
+435 PLITTIADATSLIVY
-450 FILAQKIIG
+450 FILAQSIIG